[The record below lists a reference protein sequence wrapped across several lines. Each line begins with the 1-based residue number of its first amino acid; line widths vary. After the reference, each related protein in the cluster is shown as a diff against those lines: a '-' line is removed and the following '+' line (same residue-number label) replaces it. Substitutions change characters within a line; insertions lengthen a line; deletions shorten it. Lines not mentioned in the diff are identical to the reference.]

1 MHTVEFEVPSSS
13 SILKMMVLVLYI
25 ATQVDMEVDRFNH
38 EVTNDD
44 GCGNI
49 GLDVK
54 WDMGSS

>member
-1 MHTVEFEVPSSS
+1 
-13 SILKMMVLVLYI
+13 
-25 ATQVDMEVDRFNH
+25 MEVDRFNH